1 MNTPEPDLA
10 RFLHENGLARA
21 GEPGT
26 WMPLSGGVS
35 SDIWRVET
43 SAGSFCVKRARARLQ
58 VAAEWEAPVDRNA
71 YEWAYMQIAAA
82 IAPGS
87 VPQPIAHD
95 ARRGLFAMSWLAP
108 ECFIL
113 WKRALLDGHADSAF
127 AASVGDLLG
136 RIHGA
141 TARDVSIPSRFRTDV
156 TFNAL
161 RIDPYLMQTAR
172 VHTDLAS
179 QLAHIAR
186 TTFET
191 RRVLVHGDV
200 SPKNI
205 LIGALGPV
213 LLDAEAA
220 WFGDPAFDVAFCLTH
235 LVVKARV
242 VARARVALLE
252 CVDRFAAAYFA
263 HVDWELQ
270 ADVERRA
277 AALLPALALARVD
290 GKSPLEYLSEDE
302 RRSLRVTARRALE
315 SGPGTLEQA
324 VQLLS

>member
-1 MNTPEPDLA
+1 
-10 RFLHENGLARA
+10 
-21 GEPGT
+21 
-26 WMPLSGGVS
+26 
-35 SDIWRVET
+35 
-43 SAGSFCVKRARARLQ
+43 
-58 VAAEWEAPVDRNA
+58 
-71 YEWAYMQIAAA
+71 
-82 IAPGS
+82 
-87 VPQPIAHD
+87 
-95 ARRGLFAMSWLAP
+95 MSWLAP

-136 RIHGA
+136 RIHAA

-156 TFNAL
+156 NFNAL

-242 VARARVALLE
+242 VARARGALLE

-302 RRSLRVTARRALE
+302 RRSLRVAARRALE
-315 SGPGTLEQA
+315 SGPRTLEQA
-324 VQLLS
+324 AQLLS

>member
-1 MNTPEPDLA
+1 M
-10 RFLHENGLARA
+10 H
-21 GEPGT
+21 
-26 WMPLSGGVS
+26 
-35 SDIWRVET
+35 
-43 SAGSFCVKRARARLQ
+43 
-58 VAAEWEAPVDRNA
+58 
-71 YEWAYMQIAAA
+71 
-82 IAPGS
+82 
-87 VPQPIAHD
+87 
-95 ARRGLFAMSWLAP
+95 
-108 ECFIL
+108 
-113 WKRALLDGHADSAF
+113 
-127 AASVGDLLG
+127 
-136 RIHGA
+136 
-141 TARDVSIPSRFRTDV
+141 
-156 TFNAL
+156 
-161 RIDPYLMQTAR
+161 TAR

-179 QLAHIAR
+179 QFAHIAR

-277 AALLPALALARVD
+277 AALLPALALAGVD
-290 GKSPLEYLSEDE
+290 GESPLEYLSEDQ
-302 RRSLRVTARRALE
+302 RRSLRVAARRALE
-315 SGPGTLEQA
+315 SGPRTLEQA